1 MHLGSLILI
10 LCSLQDNGLIGEPLY
25 YLYAHCRVRRFHTQV
40 THAVVSCE
48 FGLDGIDG
56 VLRLKEAPCGEV
68 WDYISLWSVAK
79 RVLNLGPAAARVV
92 ILAHQNL
99 NYHRVAELPGDAPY
113 TFDVWPEVFKQ
124 VPVPVPPRLVIP
136 GEETTTTTRPRPK
149 ASGGVKVVRPDRI
162 ALSPIDGVAAPR
174 RPPEPDDVIDE
185 YRPDDIDSEG
195 AADLV
200 GEASSKAIELLLAM
214 PWVLHCSRRTLQRG
228 NPLSTLLVSVDGSVS
243 GAAPTITLPE
253 DVACKTFGI

>member
-1 MHLGSLILI
+1 MQLGSLILNR
-10 LCSLQDNGLIGEPLY
+10 CNLQDNGLIGEPLY
-25 YLYAHCRVRRFHTQV
+25 YFYAHCRVRRFHAQV
-40 THAVVSCE
+40 THAVVPCE

-92 ILAHQNL
+92 ILAHQDL

-113 TFDVWPEVFKQ
+113 TFDVWPEVFMP
-124 VPVPVPPRLVIP
+124 VPVPVPPRLDIP
-136 GEETTTTTRPRPK
+136 GEEKTTKRPRPK
-149 ASGGVKVVRPDRI
+149 ASGGVKVVRPDCI
-162 ALSPIDGVAAPR
+162 ALSPIDGVAKPR
-174 RPPEPDDVIDE
+174 RPPEPDDVIGE

-200 GEASSKAIELLLAM
+200 EEESSNAIELLLAM
-214 PWVLHCSRRTLQRG
+214 PWVLH
-228 NPLSTLLVSVDGSVS
+228 
-243 GAAPTITLPE
+243 
-253 DVACKTFGI
+253 